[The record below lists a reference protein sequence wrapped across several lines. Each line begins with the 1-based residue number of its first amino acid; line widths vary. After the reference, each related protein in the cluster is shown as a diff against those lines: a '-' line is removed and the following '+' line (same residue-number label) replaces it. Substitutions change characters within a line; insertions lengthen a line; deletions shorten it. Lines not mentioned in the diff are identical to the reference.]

1 MLKQNDIEMRWI
13 IGMERDQNKNDEN
26 EMDDKALKVG

>member
-13 IGMERDQNKNDEN
+13 IGMERDQNKNNEN
-26 EMDDKALKVG
+26 EMYEKALKEG